1 MPYDWK
7 AASITAAVAFVGRPI
22 ASIGTRVPAADALFA
37 ASGPATPS
45 IAPLPNSS
53 GCLVS
58 RFSVAYDRKV
68 GISAPP
74 AGSAPNGKP
83 YAVPRSH
90 GFHERFQSSRPIQ
103 GRPTGITSAGLRRR
117 CAATHR
123 ASPTAKMPTA
133 TTTTS
138 MPSANCG
145 MPSVSRCWPETESM
159 PTRPIVRPRRR
170 R

>member
-1 MPYDWK
+1 MPYCWK
-7 AASITAAVAFVGRPI
+7 AASITAAVALVGRPM
-22 ASIGTRVPAADALFA
+22 ASIGTSVPAAEALLA

-45 IAPLPNSS
+45 IAPRPNSS

-58 RFSVAYDRKV
+58 FFSVAYDRKV

-90 GFHERFQSSRPIQ
+90 GFQDRFQSCFPIQ
-103 GRPTGITSAGLRRR
+103 GRPTGITSAARRRR
-117 CAATHR
+117 CAAIQS

-138 MPSANCG
+138 MPSASCG
-145 MPSVSRCWPETESM
+145 IPRVSRC
-159 PTRPIVRPRRR
+159 
-170 R
+170 